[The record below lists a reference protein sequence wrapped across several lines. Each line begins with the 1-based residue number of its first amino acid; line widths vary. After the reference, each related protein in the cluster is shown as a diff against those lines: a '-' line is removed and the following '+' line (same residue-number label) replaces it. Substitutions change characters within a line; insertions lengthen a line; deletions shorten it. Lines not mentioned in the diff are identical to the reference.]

1 MLFPYAVELLFAG
14 HNCAISRHFVES
26 VLKIME
32 HEDNWS
38 FIALRLLNQHDYE
51 LKIVGKK
58 QSVQRYKMHFRG
70 MSKSVAD
77 CR

>member
-1 MLFPYAVELLFAG
+1 
-14 HNCAISRHFVES
+14 
-26 VLKIME
+26 ME
-32 HEDNWS
+32 YEDNWS
-38 FIALRLLNQHDYE
+38 LIALRLLNQHDYE

-58 QSVQRYKMHFRG
+58 QSVQRYKMQFTG

>member
-1 MLFPYAVELLFAG
+1 M
-14 HNCAISRHFVES
+14 ES
-26 VLKIME
+26 VLKIIE

-58 QSVQRYKMHFRG
+58 QSVQRYKMQFVG

>member
-1 MLFPYAVELLFAG
+1 M
-14 HNCAISRHFVES
+14 ES
-26 VLKIME
+26 VLKIIE

-38 FIALRLLNQHDYE
+38 LIALRLVNQHDYE

-58 QSVQRYKMHFRG
+58 QSVQRYKIQFVG

>member
-1 MLFPYAVELLFAG
+1 
-14 HNCAISRHFVES
+14 
-26 VLKIME
+26 ME

-38 FIALRLLNQHDYE
+38 FIALCHLNQHDYE

-58 QSVQRYKMHFRG
+58 QSVQRYKMQFVG

>member
-1 MLFPYAVELLFAG
+1 M
-14 HNCAISRHFVES
+14 ES

-32 HEDNWS
+32 HEDNWCLV
-38 FIALRLLNQHDYE
+38 ALRLLNQHDYE

-58 QSVQRYKMHFRG
+58 QSVQRYKIQFVG

>member
-1 MLFPYAVELLFAG
+1 
-14 HNCAISRHFVES
+14 
-26 VLKIME
+26 ME

-38 FIALRLLNQHDYE
+38 LIALRLLNQHDYE

-58 QSVQRYKMHFRG
+58 QSVQRYKMQFRG

-77 CR
+77 GR

>member
-1 MLFPYAVELLFAG
+1 M
-14 HNCAISRHFVES
+14 ES
-26 VLKIME
+26 VLKIIE

-38 FIALRLLNQHDYE
+38 LIALRLLNQHDYE

-58 QSVQRYKMHFRG
+58 QRVQRYKMQFVG

-77 CR
+77 GR

>member
-1 MLFPYAVELLFAG
+1 
-14 HNCAISRHFVES
+14 
-26 VLKIME
+26 ME
-32 HEDNWS
+32 YEDNWS
-38 FIALRLLNQHDYE
+38 LIALRLLNQHDYE

-58 QSVQRYKMHFRG
+58 HSVQRYKIQFVG

>member
-1 MLFPYAVELLFAG
+1 
-14 HNCAISRHFVES
+14 
-26 VLKIME
+26 ME

-38 FIALRLLNQHDYE
+38 LIALRLLNQHDYE

-58 QSVQRYKMHFRG
+58 QSVQRYKMQFVK
-70 MSKSVAD
+70 MAKSVAD

>member
-1 MLFPYAVELLFAG
+1 M
-14 HNCAISRHFVES
+14 ES

-38 FIALRLLNQHDYE
+38 LIALRLLNQHDYE

-58 QSVQRYKMHFRG
+58 QSVQRYKIQFRG
-70 MSKSVAD
+70 
-77 CR
+77 CRRVLQTVVEYMT

>member
-1 MLFPYAVELLFAG
+1 
-14 HNCAISRHFVES
+14 
-26 VLKIME
+26 ME
-32 HEDNWS
+32 YEDNWS
-38 FIALRLLNQHDYE
+38 LIALRLLNQHDYE

-58 QSVQRYKMHFRG
+58 QSVQRYKIRFVG

>member
-1 MLFPYAVELLFAG
+1 
-14 HNCAISRHFVES
+14 
-26 VLKIME
+26 ME

-38 FIALRLLNQHDYE
+38 LIALRLLNQHDYE

-58 QSVQRYKMHFRG
+58 LIVQRYKIRFVG

>member
-1 MLFPYAVELLFAG
+1 M
-14 HNCAISRHFVES
+14 ES

-32 HEDNWS
+32 YEDNWS
-38 FIALRLLNQHDYE
+38 LIALRLQNQHDYE

-58 QSVQRYKMHFRG
+58 QSVQRYKMQFTG

>member
-1 MLFPYAVELLFAG
+1 MQYV
-14 HNCAISRHFVES
+14 
-26 VLKIME
+26 
-32 HEDNWS
+32 DNRS
-38 FIALRLLNQHDYE
+38 LIALRLLNQHDYE

-58 QSVQRYKMHFRG
+58 QSVQRYKIQFRG

>member
-1 MLFPYAVELLFAG
+1 
-14 HNCAISRHFVES
+14 
-26 VLKIME
+26 ME
-32 HEDNWS
+32 HKDNWS
-38 FIALRLLNQHDYE
+38 LIALRFLNQHDYE

-58 QSVQRYKMHFRG
+58 QSVQRYKIQFVG

>member
-1 MLFPYAVELLFAG
+1 
-14 HNCAISRHFVES
+14 
-26 VLKIME
+26 ME

-38 FIALRLLNQHDYE
+38 FIALRLLNQHGYE

-58 QSVQRYKMHFRG
+58 QSVQRYKIQFRG

>member
-1 MLFPYAVELLFAG
+1 
-14 HNCAISRHFVES
+14 
-26 VLKIME
+26 ME

-38 FIALRLLNQHDYE
+38 HIALRLVNQHDYE

-58 QSVQRYKMHFRG
+58 QSVQRYKIQFVG

>member
-1 MLFPYAVELLFAG
+1 M
-14 HNCAISRHFVES
+14 
-26 VLKIME
+26 
-32 HEDNWS
+32 
-38 FIALRLLNQHDYE
+38 RLVNQHDYE

-58 QSVQRYKMHFRG
+58 QSVQRYKMQFRG

>member
-1 MLFPYAVELLFAG
+1 M
-14 HNCAISRHFVES
+14 ES

-51 LKIVGKK
+51 LKIVGKNK
-58 QSVQRYKMHFRG
+58 VCKDTKYNLG
-70 MSKSVAD
+70 E
-77 CR
+77 CRRVLQTVVEYMT